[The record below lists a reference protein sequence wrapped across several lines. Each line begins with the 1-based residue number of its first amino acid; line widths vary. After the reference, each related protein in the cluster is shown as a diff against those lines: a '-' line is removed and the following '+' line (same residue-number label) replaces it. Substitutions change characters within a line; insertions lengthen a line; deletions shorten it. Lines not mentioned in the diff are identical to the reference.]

1 MKNLNQVSQAKTN
14 NSKSAAQTA
23 KNVASA
29 VGTVGKVAVAGAA
42 IVGHCVLSVI
52 GAIVCAV
59 TKD

>member
-1 MKNLNQVSQAKTN
+1 MTTN
-14 NSKSAAQTA
+14 NKLMPNKAADTA
-23 KNVASA
+23 KKVVNTAGNVA
-29 VGTVGKVAVAGAA
+29 KVAVAGAA